1 MAKIKQTFIYI
12 ATSSAHRRAFACG
25 PGNACLRQCVFGDC
39 EVRVVG
45 PRAPYTAKNCVTVW
59 NELSFGWLFFV
70 NKKAVAVAEV
80 WQLL

>member
-1 MAKIKQTFIYI
+1 M
-12 ATSSAHRRAFACG
+12 
-25 PGNACLRQCVFGDC
+25 FGDC
-39 EVRVVG
+39 EARVVG
-45 PRAPYTAKNCVTVW
+45 PRAPYAAENCVTVW